1 MAALFVNHRKV
12 EEFRHTAHVQNMLD
26 NEMYA
31 RYRYTNGGI
40 DYLEDLLKE
49 SLERTTRR
57 NRALT
62 VRQMILITLRF
73 FATGAFFNIIG
84 DSMGYHKCTVSRV
97 VAQVTEAICGHI
109 HQFVTWPDANA
120 RAWNMTEYF
129 KKAGFPNVVG
139 CVDGTHIRIQAPS
152 EDEPAFVNRKGF
164 HSINMQAVC
173 DFTGKFTSVNAS
185 WPGSCHDAHVFRT
198 SGLAAK
204 LTIEHVAFSDGVLL
218 GDSGYALKPFLMT
231 PFIRVDSEAKERYQQ
246 AHTRTRACIERAFG
260 RLKRFHVLHSEIRL
274 RPEKACKV
282 AVACVILHNI
292 AVDMNI
298 PMDDDEFIQPQ
309 NGNDGVHQD
318 GGTGVATRDFIVE
331 NFFSV

>member
-1 MAALFVNHRKV
+1 
-12 EEFRHTAHVQNMLD
+12 MLD

-31 RYRYTNGGI
+31 RYRYANGGI

-109 HQFVTWPDANA
+109 HQFVMWPDANA
-120 RAWNMTEYF
+120 RAWNMTEIF

-152 EDEPAFVNRKGF
+152 EDEPAFENL
-164 HSINMQAVC
+164 HA
-173 DFTGKFTSVNAS
+173 NAS

-204 LTIEHVAFSDGVLL
+204 LTIEYVAFSDGDLL
-218 GDSGYALKPFLMT
+218 GDSEYEHEKYALKPFLMT
-231 PFIRVDSEAKERYQQ
+231 PFIRVDCEATERYQQ
-246 AHTRTRACIERAFG
+246 AHTRTKACIERAFG
-260 RLKRFHVLHSEIRL
+260 RLKRRFHVLHSIHL

-292 AVDMNI
+292 AVDMNM

-309 NGNDGVHQD
+309 NGNDGVHHD